1 MANIGEL
8 RELDD
13 RELMLRHHDVVQD
26 LVASKFQKATGQ
38 MDNTAQAKRLRRDLA
53 QIKSLVRQRELEQGL
68 PKGGLEQKV
77 GSLRDEIG
85 DGYSRIR
92 ERYGKQ
98 L

>member
-26 LVASKFQKATGQ
+26 LVAVKFQKATGQ
-38 MDNTAQAKRLRRDLA
+38 LDNTAHARRLRRDLA
-53 QIKSLVRQRELEQGL
+53 QIKTLVREREREQGL

-77 GSLRDEIG
+77 GSLRDEVG

-92 ERYGKQ
+92 ERYGTRV
-98 L
+98 